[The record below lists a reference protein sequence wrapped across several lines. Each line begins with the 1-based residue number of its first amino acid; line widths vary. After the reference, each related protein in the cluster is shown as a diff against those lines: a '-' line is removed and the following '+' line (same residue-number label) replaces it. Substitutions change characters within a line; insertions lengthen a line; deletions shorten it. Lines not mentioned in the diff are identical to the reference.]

1 MHMSK
6 FTKSA
11 WAVEK
16 MGAVDP
22 NALLDNKELSA
33 LRNISIRS
41 LRTLVDKDIVHPFV
55 FGHRFQR
62 FTLAGFDA
70 DIAKFKIKSSNR
82 DGK

>member
-1 MHMSK
+1 MSK
-6 FTKSA
+6 STI
-11 WAVEK
+11 
-16 MGAVDP
+16 DP
-22 NALLDNKELSA
+22 NALLDNKQLCA

-41 LRTLVDKDIVHPFV
+41 LRTLVEKDIVHPFV

-82 DGK
+82 NGK

>member
-1 MHMSK
+1 MSN
-6 FTKSA
+6 FTKSPPRA
-11 WAVEK
+11 TNLAS
-16 MGAVDP
+16 VDP
-22 NALLDNKELSA
+22 NALLDNKQLSA

-70 DIAKFKIKSSNR
+70 DIAKFKTRPSNR
-82 DGK
+82 NGK